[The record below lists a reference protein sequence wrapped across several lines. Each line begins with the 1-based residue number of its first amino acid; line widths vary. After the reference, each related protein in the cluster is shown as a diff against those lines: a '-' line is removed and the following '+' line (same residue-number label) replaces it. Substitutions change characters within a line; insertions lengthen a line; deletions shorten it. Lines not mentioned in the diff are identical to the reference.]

1 MMKEDL
7 PPLELWI
14 QDIQSY
20 LYKVIAGPMEEA
32 GFKFDK
38 YNYSFIR
45 KHGKT
50 TQEFG
55 FLFVN
60 QFPVNYRINFMLQIR
75 HKKVKEVKSAFFQS
89 LKRDDFKLSSLLTIF
104 RDFGEHG
111 KDSRM
116 KDYII
121 FGNRELFDAGESI
134 SKILQYEAI
143 PLCDQLSN
151 LNDLDNFY
159 TIRNGWSV
167 TNFSI
172 DNIISELIIA
182 KLNGKRNFQQL
193 YEQIIDRIE
202 RKDSDRRID
211 TDASV
216 IVERCYQF
224 IVKKY

>member
-20 LYKVIAGPMEEA
+20 LYKIIAVPMERA

-38 YNYSFIR
+38 YNYVFTR
-45 KHGKT
+45 KHGKHA
-50 TQEFG
+50 QEFG

-60 QFPVNYRINFMLQIR
+60 QFPINYRINFMLQV
-75 HKKVKEVKSAFFQS
+75 HNKKVKEVKSAFFQS
-89 LKRDDFKLSSLLTIF
+89 LKRDDFNLSSLVTSL
-104 RDFGEHG
+104 RDFGEHS
-111 KDSRM
+111 KDSRL

-121 FGNRELFDAGESI
+121 FGNKELFAAAESI

-143 PLCDQLSN
+143 PLCNQLSN
-151 LNDLDNFY
+151 LNDLDNLY

-167 TNFSI
+167 TNYSI
-172 DNIISELIIA
+172 DNITSELIIA
-182 KLNGKRNFQQL
+182 RLNNKRNFQQL
-193 YEQIIDRIE
+193 YELIADRIE
-202 RKDSDRRID
+202 RKDSERRID
-211 TDASV
+211 TDAGV

-224 IVKKY
+224 IMKKY